1 MKINLRV
8 YTGTEREPNT
18 ELAKKKTRIPLRN
31 KLLKGFNISL
41 VTNKRIWFWYSRT
54 TN

>member
-18 ELAKKKTRIPLRN
+18 ELALAC
-31 KLLKGFNISL
+31 
-41 VTNKRIWFWYSRT
+41 
-54 TN
+54 